1 MDSKIEGIYDGTRRV
16 AVTNYSRLDKTANNE
31 KPWKIWKQTPEQIL
45 NVSFINLEVFA
56 FISFCQSVSYTN
68 KLSVWSILRKE
79 FFSQKQLLNAFL
91 KILRRTRFPNFVFKE
106 APTAQKRNF
115 CLILIIRSRFE
126 NFIMLSTSWLKA
138 FFSIPIN
145 ETKKDW
151 HSHTFFRTIQIN

>member
-1 MDSKIEGIYDGTRRV
+1 MMAQEGWRSQIIQDWTKPR
-16 AVTNYSRLDKTANNE
+16 TMKSRE
-31 KPWKIWKQTPEQIL
+31 KSE
-45 NVSFINLEVFA
+45 
-56 FISFCQSVSYTN
+56 N
-68 KLSVWSILRKE
+68 KLRNKFWMSHSLTWKCSLSFLFAKAYLIRIDKWSVWSILRKE

-91 KILRRTRFPNFVFKE
+91 KILRTRFPNFVFKE

-151 HSHTFFRTIQIN
+151 HSQTFFRTIQIN